1 MADSENVV
9 YGLTRDGFR
18 RKRLPEILSD
28 INRRVSDR
36 LGVEIETGSN
46 SLFGQL
52 HGVFAY
58 EIADLW
64 EQAENTYNAM
74 YPNTAT
80 GVSLS
85 NAAGLAGI
93 SAISGTQSRLLATC
107 YGTNGTVIPYGAQIS
122 SSNENGSYWECIAT
136 NAAISKEKACYAAY
150 SISSAVSAGTVYTL
164 TINDKTAS
172 YAAVSGDTAS
182 KVLSTL
188 AKNFTG
194 VTYSIDSGILSI
206 RTTTKGE
213 TFATDA
219 KNVTISSIGTP
230 IQFRCVTVG
239 AVNPDIGTINQVVTS
254 IPGWTG
260 VLNQY
265 AASVG
270 QDAETDTHLRQR
282 WNRSLFSRGS
292 TNIDAIAE
300 ALVDNVTGVTTSKVY
315 ENRTDAT
322 DSDGR
327 PPHSIEAVVEGG
339 ENGDIAQ
346 ALWETKTGGID
357 TFGNDSGVATDS
369 QGVQHT
375 IYFNRPQQVKVW
387 MKIVVGKNPD
397 EVFPPAALNEIA
409 DAVLAKG
416 QAQEIGQDVILQ
428 RYFSSIFSATTGVG
442 YISLTAC
449 TGDTAGEYTTENISI
464 NDRQI
469 AVFDATR
476 IEVSKQDEQ

>member
-1 MADSENVV
+1 MADSENV

-194 VTYSIDSGILSI
+194 VTYSIDSGVLSI

-219 KNVTISSIGTP
+219 QNVTISSIGTP

-239 AVNPDIGTINQVVTS
+239 AVNPDIGTINQIVTS

-265 AASVG
+265 TASVG

-300 ALVDNVTGVTTSKVY
+300 ALADNVTGVTTSKVY

-327 PPHSIEAVVEGG
+327 PPHSIEAIVEGG
-339 ENGDIAQ
+339 ENDDIAQ
-346 ALWETKTGGID
+346 VLWKTKTGGID

-449 TGDTAGEYTTENISI
+449 TGDTADEYTTENISI

>member
-1 MADSENVV
+1 MADSKNV

-93 SAISGTQSRLLATC
+93 SAISGTRSQLLATC
-107 YGTNGTVIPYGAQIS
+107 YGTDGTAIPYGAQITS
-122 SSNENGSYWECIAT
+122 SAENGSHWECIAT
-136 NAAISKEKACYAAY
+136 NAAISKNKACYAAY
-150 SISSAVSAGTVYTL
+150 SINSTIQAGTVYTIK
-164 TINDKTAS
+164 INEVTAS
-172 YAAVSGDTAS
+172 YTAVSGDTAS

-188 AKNFTG
+188 MKSFSDIP
-194 VTYSIDSGILSI
+194 YSMDNGILSI

-213 TFATDA
+213 AFATDA
-219 KNVTISSIGTP
+219 QNVTIISIGTP

-239 AVNPDIGTINQVVTS
+239 AVNPDIGTINQISTS

-265 AASVG
+265 VTSVG

-300 ALVDNVTGVTTSKVY
+300 ALADNVTGVTTVKVY
-315 ENRTDAT
+315 ENRTDVT
-322 DSDGR
+322 DTDGR
-327 PPHSIEAVVEGG
+327 PPHSIEAIVEGG
-339 ENGDIAQ
+339 ENDDIAKVI
-346 ALWETKTGGID
+346 WKTKAGGINTYGTEHGTTMD
-357 TFGNDSGVATDS
+357 ANGTEQTL
-369 QGVQHT
+369 
-375 IYFNRPQQVKVW
+375 YFNRPSPVKIW
-387 MKIVVGKNPD
+387 LKVVISENPD
-397 EVFPPAALNEIA
+397 ETLAPAAAQQIA
-409 DAVLAKG
+409 EALLAKG
-416 QAQEIGQDVILQ
+416 QAQAVGEDVILQ
-428 RYFSSIFSATTGVG
+428 RYFSTIFKAASGVG
-442 YISLTAC
+442 YISLTAA
-449 TGDTAGEYTTENISI
+449 TGDTAGTYSTSNISI
-464 NDRQI
+464 TPRQI
-469 AVFDATR
+469 AVFDAAR
-476 IEVSKQDEQ
+476 IEVTKQ

>member
-1 MADSENVV
+1 MADSKNV

-58 EIADLW
+58 ELADLW
-64 EQAENTYNAM
+64 EQGENTYNAM

-93 SAISGTQSRLLATC
+93 SAISGTQSQLLATC
-107 YGTNGTVIPYGAQIS
+107 YGTDGTVIPYGAQITS
-122 SSNENGSYWECIAT
+122 SAENGSHWECVAT
-136 NAAISKEKACYAAY
+136 NAAISKNKACYAAY
-150 SISSAVSAGTVYTL
+150 SISSTIQTGTVYAIK
-164 TINDKTAS
+164 INGVTARYTS
-172 YAAVSGDTAS
+172 VSGDTAS

-188 AKNFTG
+188 MKSFSDIP
-194 VTYSIDSGILSI
+194 YSMDNGILSI
-206 RTTTKGE
+206 RTTAKGE
-213 TFATDA
+213 TFATEA
-219 KNVTISSIGTP
+219 QNITISSIGTP

-239 AVNPDIGTINQVVTS
+239 AINPDIGTINQIVTS

-292 TNIDAIAE
+292 TSIDAIAE
-300 ALVDNVTGVTTSKVY
+300 ALTDNVTGVTTAKVY
-315 ENRTDAT
+315 ENMTDVT
-322 DSDGR
+322 DPEGR
-327 PPHSIEAVVEGG
+327 PPHSIEAIVEGG
-339 ENGDIAQ
+339 ENDDIAKVI
-346 ALWETKTGGID
+346 WKTKAGGINTYGTEHGTTMD
-357 TFGNDSGVATDS
+357 ANGTEQTL
-369 QGVQHT
+369 
-375 IYFNRPQQVKVW
+375 YFNRPSPIKIWLKVV
-387 MKIVVGKNPD
+387 ISENPD
-397 EVFPPAALNEIA
+397 ETLAPAAVQQIA
-409 DAVLAKG
+409 EALLAKG
-416 QAQEIGQDVILQ
+416 QEQAVGEDVILQ
-428 RYFSSIFSATTGVG
+428 RYFSTIFKAASGVG
-442 YISLTAC
+442 YISLTAA
-449 TGDTAGEYTTENISI
+449 TGDTAGTYSTSNISI
-464 NDRQI
+464 TPRQI
-469 AVFDATR
+469 AVFDAAR
-476 IEVSKQDEQ
+476 IEVTKQ

>member
-1 MADSENVV
+1 MANSENVV

-93 SAISGTQSRLLATC
+93 SAISGTQSHLLATC
-107 YGTNGTVIPYGAQIS
+107 YGTDGTVIPYGAQITS
-122 SSNENGSYWECIAT
+122 SAENGSHWECIAT
-136 NAAISKEKACYAAY
+136 NAAISKNKACYAAY
-150 SISSAVSAGTVYTL
+150 SISSTIQAGTVYAIK
-164 TINDKTAS
+164 INGVTAS
-172 YAAVSGDTAS
+172 YTAVSGDTAS

-188 AKNFTG
+188 MKSFSDIP
-194 VTYSIDSGILSI
+194 YSMDNGILSI
-206 RTTTKGE
+206 RTTAKGE

-219 KNVTISSIGTP
+219 QNVTISSIGTP

-239 AVNPDIGTINQVVTS
+239 AINPDIGTINQIVTS
-254 IPGWTG
+254 VPGWTG

-270 QDAETDTHLRQR
+270 QDAETDTNLRQR

-300 ALVDNVTGVTTSKVY
+300 ALADNVTGVTTVKVY
-315 ENRTDAT
+315 ENRTDVT
-322 DSDGR
+322 DTDGR
-327 PPHSIEAVVEGG
+327 PPHSIEAIVEGG
-339 ENGDIAQ
+339 ENDDIAKVI
-346 ALWETKTGGID
+346 WKTKAGGINTYGTEHGTTMD
-357 TFGNDSGVATDS
+357 ANGIEQTL
-369 QGVQHT
+369 
-375 IYFNRPQQVKVW
+375 YFNRPSPVKIW
-387 MKIVVGKNPD
+387 LKVVISENPD
-397 EVFPPAALNEIA
+397 ETLAPAAVQQIA
-409 DAVLAKG
+409 AALLAKG
-416 QAQEIGQDVILQ
+416 QEQAVGEDVILQ
-428 RYFSSIFSATTGVG
+428 RYFSTIFKAASGVG
-442 YISLTAC
+442 YISLTAA
-449 TGDTAGEYTTENISI
+449 TGDTAGTYSTSNISI
-464 NDRQI
+464 TPRQI
-469 AVFDATR
+469 AVFDAAR
-476 IEVSKQDEQ
+476 IEVTKQ

>member
-1 MADSENVV
+1 MADSKNV

-93 SAISGTQSRLLATC
+93 SAISGTQSQLLATC
-107 YGTNGTVIPYGAQIS
+107 YGTDGTVIPYGAQITS
-122 SSNENGSYWECIAT
+122 STENGSHWECIAT
-136 NAAISKEKACYAAY
+136 NAAISKNKACYAAY
-150 SISSAVSAGTVYTL
+150 SINSTIQAGTVYTIK
-164 TINDKTAS
+164 INGVTAS
-172 YAAVSGDTAS
+172 YTAVAGDTAS

-188 AKNFTG
+188 MKSFPDIP
-194 VTYSIDSGILSI
+194 YSMDNGILSI
-206 RTTTKGE
+206 RTTAKGE
-213 TFATDA
+213 TFATEA
-219 KNVTISSIGTP
+219 QNITISSIGTP

-239 AVNPDIGTINQVVTS
+239 AVNSDIGTINQIVTS

-300 ALVDNVTGVTTSKVY
+300 ALADNVTGVTTVKVY
-315 ENRTDAT
+315 ENRTDVT
-322 DSDGR
+322 DTDGR
-327 PPHSIEAVVEGG
+327 PPHSIEAIVEGG
-339 ENGDIAQ
+339 ENDDIAKVI
-346 ALWETKTGGID
+346 WKTKAGGINTYGTEHGTTMD
-357 TFGNDSGVATDS
+357 ANGIEQTL
-369 QGVQHT
+369 
-375 IYFNRPQQVKVW
+375 YFNRPSPVKIW
-387 MKIVVGKNPD
+387 LKVVISENPD
-397 EVFPPAALNEIA
+397 ETLAPAAVQQIA
-409 DAVLAKG
+409 AALLAKG
-416 QAQEIGQDVILQ
+416 QEQAVGEDVILQ
-428 RYFSSIFSATTGVG
+428 RYFSTIFKAASGVG
-442 YISLTAC
+442 YISLTAA
-449 TGDTAGEYTTENISI
+449 TGDTAGTYSTSNISI
-464 NDRQI
+464 TPRQI
-469 AVFDATR
+469 AVFDAAR
-476 IEVSKQDEQ
+476 IEVTKQ

>member
-1 MADSENVV
+1 MADNNV

-64 EQAENTYNAM
+64 EQAENTYNAT

-93 SAISGTQSRLLATC
+93 SAISGTQSQLLATC
-107 YGTNGTVIPYGAQIS
+107 YGTDGTVIPYGAQITS
-122 SSNENGSYWECIAT
+122 SAENGSHWECIAT
-136 NAAISKEKACYAAY
+136 NAAISKNKACYAAY
-150 SISSAVSAGTVYTL
+150 SINSTIQAGTVYTIK
-164 TINDKTAS
+164 INEVTAS
-172 YAAVSGDTAS
+172 YTAVSGDTAS

-188 AKNFTG
+188 MKSFSDIP
-194 VTYSIDSGILSI
+194 YSMDNGILSI
-206 RTTTKGE
+206 RTTAKGE

-219 KNVTISSIGTP
+219 QNVTISSIGTP
-230 IQFRCVTVG
+230 IKFRCVTVG
-239 AVNPDIGTINQVVTS
+239 AVNPDIGTINQIVTS

-300 ALVDNVTGVTTSKVY
+300 ALADNVTGVTTVKVY
-315 ENRTDAT
+315 ENRTDVT
-322 DSDGR
+322 DTDGR
-327 PPHSIEAVVEGG
+327 PPHSIEAIVEGG
-339 ENGDIAQ
+339 ENDDIAKVI
-346 ALWETKTGGID
+346 WKTKAGGINTYGTEHGTTMD
-357 TFGNDSGVATDS
+357 ANGTEQTL
-369 QGVQHT
+369 
-375 IYFNRPQQVKVW
+375 YFNRPSPVKIW
-387 MKIVVGKNPD
+387 LKVVISENPD
-397 EVFPPAALNEIA
+397 ETLAPAAVQQIA
-409 DAVLAKG
+409 EALLAKG
-416 QAQEIGQDVILQ
+416 QEQAVGEDVILQ
-428 RYFSSIFSATTGVG
+428 RYFSTIFKAASGVG
-442 YISLTAC
+442 YISLTAA
-449 TGDTAGEYTTENISI
+449 TGDTAGTYSTSNISI
-464 NDRQI
+464 TPRQI
-469 AVFDATR
+469 AVFDAAR
-476 IEVSKQDEQ
+476 IEVTKQ

>member
-1 MADSENVV
+1 MADSKNV

-93 SAISGTQSRLLATC
+93 SAISGTQSQLLATC
-107 YGTNGTVIPYGAQIS
+107 YGTDGTVIPYGAQITS
-122 SSNENGSYWECIAT
+122 STENGSHWECIAT
-136 NAAISKEKACYAAY
+136 NAAISKNKACYAAY
-150 SISSAVSAGTVYTL
+150 SINSTIQAGTVYTIK
-164 TINDKTAS
+164 INGVTAS
-172 YAAVSGDTAS
+172 YTAVAGDTAS

-188 AKNFTG
+188 MKSFPDIP
-194 VTYSIDSGILSI
+194 YSMDNGILSI
-206 RTTTKGE
+206 RTTAKGE
-213 TFATDA
+213 TFATEA
-219 KNVTISSIGTP
+219 QNITISSIGTP
-230 IQFRCVTVG
+230 IKFRCVTVG
-239 AVNPDIGTINQVVTS
+239 AVNQDIGTINQIVTS

-300 ALVDNVTGVTTSKVY
+300 ALAYNVTGVTTVKVY
-315 ENRTDAT
+315 ENRTDVT
-322 DSDGR
+322 DTDGR
-327 PPHSIEAVVEGG
+327 PPHSIEAIVEGG
-339 ENGDIAQ
+339 ENDDIAKVI
-346 ALWETKTGGID
+346 WKTKAGGINTYGTEHGMTMD
-357 TFGNDSGVATDS
+357 ANGIEQTL
-369 QGVQHT
+369 
-375 IYFNRPQQVKVW
+375 YFNRPSPVKIW
-387 MKIVVGKNPD
+387 LKVVISENPD
-397 EVFPPAALNEIA
+397 ETLAPAAVQQIA
-409 DAVLAKG
+409 EALLAKG
-416 QAQEIGQDVILQ
+416 QEQAVGEDVILQ
-428 RYFSSIFSATTGVG
+428 RYFSTIFKAASGVG
-442 YISLTAC
+442 YISLTAA
-449 TGDTAGEYTTENISI
+449 TGDTAGTYSTSNISI
-464 NDRQI
+464 TPRQI
-469 AVFDATR
+469 AVFDAAR
-476 IEVSKQDEQ
+476 IEVTKQ

>member
-107 YGTNGTVIPYGAQIS
+107 YGTSGTVIPYGAQIS

-172 YAAVSGDTAS
+172 YTAASGDTAS

-188 AKNFTG
+188 AKSFIG

-219 KNVTISSIGTP
+219 QNVTISSIGTP

-239 AVNPDIGTINQVVTS
+239 AVNPDIGTINQIVTS

-260 VLNQY
+260 VLNQH

-300 ALVDNVTGVTTSKVY
+300 SLADNVTGVTTSKVY
-315 ENRTDAT
+315 ENRTDT
-322 DSDGR
+322 TNSDGR
-327 PPHSIEAVVEGG
+327 PPHSIEAIVEGG
-339 ENGDIAQ
+339 ENDDIAQ
-346 ALWETKTGGID
+346 VLWKTKAGGID
-357 TFGNDSGVATDS
+357 TYGTEHGTAIDANGTE
-369 QGVQHT
+369 QT
-375 IYFNRPQQVKVW
+375 LYFNRPAPVKIW
-387 MKIVVGKNPD
+387 LKVVISENPD
-397 EVFPPAALNEIA
+397 ETLAPAAVQDIA
-409 DAVLAKG
+409 TALLAKG
-416 QAQEIGQDVILQ
+416 QEQAIGEDVILQ
-428 RYFSSIFSATTGVG
+428 RYFSTIFKAASDVG
-442 YISLTAC
+442 YISLTAA
-449 TGDTAGEYTTENISI
+449 TGDTAGSYSTSNISI
-464 NDRQI
+464 TPRQI
-469 AVFDATR
+469 AVFDAAR
-476 IEVSKQDEQ
+476 IEVTKQ

>member
-36 LGVEIETGSN
+36 LGVEIKTGSN

-107 YGTNGTVIPYGAQIS
+107 YGTDGTVIPYGAQITS
-122 SSNENGSYWECIAT
+122 SAENGSHWECIAT
-136 NAAISKEKACYAAY
+136 NAAISKNKACYAAY
-150 SISSAVSAGTVYTL
+150 SISSAIQAGTVYTIK
-164 TINDKTAS
+164 INEVTAS
-172 YAAVSGDTAS
+172 YTAVSGDTAS

-188 AKNFTG
+188 MKSFPDIP
-194 VTYSIDSGILSI
+194 YSMDNGILSI
-206 RTTTKGE
+206 RTTAKGE
-213 TFATDA
+213 TFTTEAQ
-219 KNVTISSIGTP
+219 NITISSIGTP

-239 AVNPDIGTINQVVTS
+239 AINPDIGTINQIVTS
-254 IPGWTG
+254 VPGWTG

-300 ALVDNVTGVTTSKVY
+300 ALADNVTGVTTVKVY
-315 ENRTDAT
+315 ENRTDVT
-322 DSDGR
+322 DTDGR
-327 PPHSIEAVVEGG
+327 PPHSIEAIVEGG
-339 ENGDIAQ
+339 ENDDIAKVI
-346 ALWETKTGGID
+346 WKTKAGGINTYGTEHGTTMD
-357 TFGNDSGVATDS
+357 ANGIEQTL
-369 QGVQHT
+369 
-375 IYFNRPQQVKVW
+375 YFNRPSPVKIW
-387 MKIVVGKNPD
+387 LKVVISEIPD
-397 EVFPPAALNEIA
+397 ETLAPAAVQQIVAAL
-409 DAVLAKG
+409 LAKG
-416 QAQEIGQDVILQ
+416 QGQAVGEDVILQ
-428 RYFSSIFSATTGVG
+428 RYFSTIFKAASGVG
-442 YISLTAC
+442 YISLTAA
-449 TGDTAGEYTTENISI
+449 TGDTAGTYSTSNISI
-464 NDRQI
+464 TPRQI
-469 AVFDATR
+469 AVFDAAR
-476 IEVSKQDEQ
+476 IEVTKQ

>member
-93 SAISGTQSRLLATC
+93 LAISGTQSQLLATC
-107 YGTNGTVIPYGAQIS
+107 YGTDGTVIPYGAQITS
-122 SSNENGSYWECIAT
+122 SAENSSHWECIAT
-136 NAAISKEKACYAAY
+136 NAAISKNKACYAAY
-150 SISSAVSAGTVYTL
+150 SINSTIQAGMVYSIK
-164 TINDKTAS
+164 INEVAAS
-172 YAAVSGDTAS
+172 YTAVSGDTAS

-188 AKNFTG
+188 MKSFPDIP
-194 VTYSIDSGILSI
+194 YSMDNGILSI
-206 RTTTKGE
+206 RTTAKGE
-213 TFATDA
+213 TFTTEAQ
-219 KNVTISSIGTP
+219 NITISSIGTP
-230 IQFRCVTVG
+230 IRFRCVTVG
-239 AVNPDIGTINQVVTS
+239 AIDPDIGTINQISTS

-300 ALVDNVTGVTTSKVY
+300 ALADNVTGVTTVKVY
-315 ENRTDAT
+315 ENRTDVT
-322 DSDGR
+322 DTDGR
-327 PPHSIEAVVEGG
+327 PPHSIEAIVEGG
-339 ENGDIAQ
+339 ENDDIAKVI
-346 ALWETKTGGID
+346 WKTKAGGIN
-357 TFGNDSGVATDS
+357 TYGTE
-369 QGVQHT
+369 QGTT
-375 IYFNRPQQVKVW
+375 IDANGTEQTLYFNRPSPVKIW
-387 MKIVVGKNPD
+387 LKVVISENPD
-397 EVFPPAALNEIA
+397 ETLAPAAVQQIA
-409 DAVLAKG
+409 AALLAKG
-416 QAQEIGQDVILQ
+416 QEQAVGEDVILQ
-428 RYFSSIFSATTGVG
+428 RYFSTIFKAASGVG
-442 YISLTAC
+442 YISLTAA
-449 TGDTAGEYTTENISI
+449 TGDTAGPYSTNNISI
-464 NDRQI
+464 TPRQI
-469 AVFDATR
+469 AVFDAAR
-476 IEVSKQDEQ
+476 IEVMKQ

>member
-1 MADSENVV
+1 MADSNNV

-107 YGTNGTVIPYGAQIS
+107 YGTDGTVIPYGAQITS
-122 SSNENGSYWECIAT
+122 STENGSHWECIAT
-136 NAAISKEKACYAAY
+136 NAAISKNKACYAAY
-150 SISSAVSAGTVYTL
+150 SINSTIQDGTVYTIK
-164 TINDKTAS
+164 INGVTAS
-172 YAAVSGDTAS
+172 YTAVAGDTAS

-188 AKNFTG
+188 MKSFPDIP
-194 VTYSIDSGILSI
+194 YSMDNGILSI
-206 RTTTKGE
+206 RTTAKGE
-213 TFATDA
+213 TFATEA
-219 KNVTISSIGTP
+219 QNITISSIGTP

-239 AVNPDIGTINQVVTS
+239 AVNQDIGTINQIVTS

-300 ALVDNVTGVTTSKVY
+300 ALAYNVTGVTTVKVY
-315 ENRTDAT
+315 ENRTDVT
-322 DSDGR
+322 DTDGR
-327 PPHSIEAVVEGG
+327 PPHSIEAIVEGG
-339 ENGDIAQ
+339 ENDDIAKVI
-346 ALWETKTGGID
+346 WKTKAGGINTYGTEHGTTMD
-357 TFGNDSGVATDS
+357 ANGTEQTL
-369 QGVQHT
+369 
-375 IYFNRPQQVKVW
+375 YFNRPSPVKIW
-387 MKIVVGKNPD
+387 LKVVISENPD
-397 EVFPPAALNEIA
+397 ETLAPAAVQQIA
-409 DAVLAKG
+409 EALLAKG
-416 QAQEIGQDVILQ
+416 QEQAVGEDVILQ
-428 RYFSSIFSATTGVG
+428 RYFSTIFKAASGVG
-442 YISLTAC
+442 YISLTAA
-449 TGDTAGEYTTENISI
+449 TGDTAGTYSTSNISI
-464 NDRQI
+464 TPRQI
-469 AVFDATR
+469 AVFDAAR
-476 IEVSKQDEQ
+476 IEVTKQ

>member
-1 MADSENVV
+1 MADNNV

-93 SAISGTQSRLLATC
+93 SAISGTQSQLLATC
-107 YGTNGTVIPYGAQIS
+107 YGTDGTVIPYGAQITS
-122 SSNENGSYWECIAT
+122 SAENGSHWECIAT
-136 NAAISKEKACYAAY
+136 NAAISKNKACYAAY
-150 SISSAVSAGTVYTL
+150 SINSTIQDGTVYTIK
-164 TINDKTAS
+164 INEVTAS
-172 YAAVSGDTAS
+172 YTAVSGDTAS

-188 AKNFTG
+188 MKSFSDMP
-194 VTYSIDSGILSI
+194 YSMDNGILSI
-206 RTTTKGE
+206 RTTAKGE

-219 KNVTISSIGTP
+219 QNVTISSIGTP
-230 IQFRCVTVG
+230 IKFRCVTVG
-239 AVNPDIGTINQVVTS
+239 AVNPDIGTINQIVTS

-300 ALVDNVTGVTTSKVY
+300 ALANNVTGVTTVKVY
-315 ENRTDAT
+315 ENRTDVT
-322 DSDGR
+322 DTDGR
-327 PPHSIEAVVEGG
+327 PPHSIEAIVEGG
-339 ENGDIAQ
+339 ENDDIAKVI
-346 ALWETKTGGID
+346 WKTKAGGINTYGTEHGTTMD
-357 TFGNDSGVATDS
+357 ANGTEQTL
-369 QGVQHT
+369 
-375 IYFNRPQQVKVW
+375 YFNRPSPVKIW
-387 MKIVVGKNPD
+387 LKVVISENPD
-397 EVFPPAALNEIA
+397 ETLYPAAVQQIA
-409 DAVLAKG
+409 EALLAKG
-416 QAQEIGQDVILQ
+416 QEQAVGEDVILQ
-428 RYFSSIFSATTGVG
+428 RYFSTIFKAAPGVG
-442 YISLTAC
+442 YISLTAA
-449 TGDTAGEYTTENISI
+449 TGDTAGTYSTSNISI
-464 NDRQI
+464 TPRQI
-469 AVFDATR
+469 AVFDAAR
-476 IEVSKQDEQ
+476 IEVTKQ

>member
-1 MADSENVV
+1 MADNNV

-93 SAISGTQSRLLATC
+93 SAISGTQSQLLATC
-107 YGTNGTVIPYGAQIS
+107 YGTDGTAIPYGAQITS
-122 SSNENGSYWECIAT
+122 SAENGSHWECIAT
-136 NAAISKEKACYAAY
+136 NAAISKNKACYAAY
-150 SISSAVSAGTVYTL
+150 SISSAIQAGTVYTIK
-164 TINDKTAS
+164 INEVTAS
-172 YAAVSGDTAS
+172 YTAVSGDTAS

-188 AKNFTG
+188 MKSFPDIP
-194 VTYSIDSGILSI
+194 YSMDNGILSI

-219 KNVTISSIGTP
+219 QNVTISSIGTP
-230 IQFRCVTVG
+230 IQFRCVTFG
-239 AVNPDIGTINQVVTS
+239 AVNPDIGTINQISTS

-300 ALVDNVTGVTTSKVY
+300 ALADNVTGVTTVKVY
-315 ENRTDAT
+315 ENRTDVT
-322 DSDGR
+322 DTDGR
-327 PPHSIEAVVEGG
+327 PPHSIEAIVEGG
-339 ENGDIAQ
+339 DNDDIAKVI
-346 ALWETKTGGID
+346 WKTKAGGINTYGTEHGTTMD
-357 TFGNDSGVATDS
+357 ANGIEQTL
-369 QGVQHT
+369 
-375 IYFNRPQQVKVW
+375 YFNRPSPIKIWLKVV
-387 MKIVVGKNPD
+387 ISENPD
-397 EVFPPAALNEIA
+397 ETRSPAAVQQIA
-409 DAVLAKG
+409 EALLAKG
-416 QAQEIGQDVILQ
+416 QAQAVGEDVILQ
-428 RYFSSIFSATTGVG
+428 RYFSTIFKAASGIG
-442 YISLTAC
+442 YISLTAA
-449 TGDTAGEYTTENISI
+449 TGDTAGTYSTSNISI
-464 NDRQI
+464 TPRQI
-469 AVFDATR
+469 AVFDAAR
-476 IEVSKQDEQ
+476 IEVTKQ

>member
-1 MADSENVV
+1 MADNNV

-93 SAISGTQSRLLATC
+93 SAISGTQSQLLATC
-107 YGTNGTVIPYGAQIS
+107 YGTDGTAIPYGAQITS
-122 SSNENGSYWECIAT
+122 SAENGSHWECIAT
-136 NAAISKEKACYAAY
+136 NAAISKNKACYAAY
-150 SISSAVSAGTVYTL
+150 SINSTIQAGTVYTIK
-164 TINDKTAS
+164 INEVTAS
-172 YAAVSGDTAS
+172 YTAVSGDTAS

-188 AKNFTG
+188 MKSFSDIP
-194 VTYSIDSGILSI
+194 YSMDNGILSI

-213 TFATDA
+213 AFATDA
-219 KNVTISSIGTP
+219 QNVTISSIGTP

-239 AVNPDIGTINQVVTS
+239 AVNPDIGTINQISTS

-265 AASVG
+265 VTSVG

-300 ALVDNVTGVTTSKVY
+300 ALADNVTGVTTVKVY
-315 ENRTDAT
+315 ENRTDVT
-322 DSDGR
+322 DTDGR
-327 PPHSIEAVVEGG
+327 PPHSIEAIVEGG
-339 ENGDIAQ
+339 ENDDIAKVI
-346 ALWETKTGGID
+346 WKTKAGGINTYGTEHGTTMD
-357 TFGNDSGVATDS
+357 ANGTEQTL
-369 QGVQHT
+369 
-375 IYFNRPQQVKVW
+375 YFNRPSPVKIW
-387 MKIVVGKNPD
+387 LKVVISENPD
-397 EVFPPAALNEIA
+397 ETLAPAAAQQIA
-409 DAVLAKG
+409 EALLAKG
-416 QAQEIGQDVILQ
+416 QAQAVGEDVILQ
-428 RYFSSIFSATTGVG
+428 RYFSTIFKAASGVG
-442 YISLTAC
+442 YISLTAA
-449 TGDTAGEYTTENISI
+449 TGDTAGTYSTSNISI
-464 NDRQI
+464 TPRQI
-469 AVFDATR
+469 AVFDAAR
-476 IEVSKQDEQ
+476 IEVTKQ

>member
-1 MADSENVV
+1 MADNNV

-93 SAISGTQSRLLATC
+93 SAISGTQSQLLATC
-107 YGTNGTVIPYGAQIS
+107 YGTDGTVIPYGAQITS
-122 SSNENGSYWECIAT
+122 SAENGSHWECIAT
-136 NAAISKEKACYAAY
+136 NAAISKNKACYAAY
-150 SISSAVSAGTVYTL
+150 SINSTIQAGTVYTIK
-164 TINDKTAS
+164 INEVTAS
-172 YAAVSGDTAS
+172 YTAVSGDTAN

-188 AKNFTG
+188 MKSFSDIP
-194 VTYSIDSGILSI
+194 YSMDNGILSI
-206 RTTTKGE
+206 RTTAKGE

-219 KNVTISSIGTP
+219 QNVTISSIGTP
-230 IQFRCVTVG
+230 IKFRCVTVG
-239 AVNPDIGTINQVVTS
+239 AVNPDIGTINQIVTS

-300 ALVDNVTGVTTSKVY
+300 ALADNVTGVTTVKVY
-315 ENRTDAT
+315 ENRTDVT
-322 DSDGR
+322 DTDGR
-327 PPHSIEAVVEGG
+327 PPHSIEAIVEGG
-339 ENGDIAQ
+339 ENDDIAKVI
-346 ALWETKTGGID
+346 WKTKAGGINTYGTEHGTTMD
-357 TFGNDSGVATDS
+357 ANGTEQTL
-369 QGVQHT
+369 
-375 IYFNRPQQVKVW
+375 YFNRPSPVKIW
-387 MKIVVGKNPD
+387 LKVVISENPD
-397 EVFPPAALNEIA
+397 ETLAPAAVQQIVEAL
-409 DAVLAKG
+409 LAKG
-416 QAQEIGQDVILQ
+416 QEQAVGEDVILQ
-428 RYFSSIFSATTGVG
+428 RYFSTIFKAASGVG
-442 YISLTAC
+442 YISLTAA
-449 TGDTAGEYTTENISI
+449 TGDTAGTYSTSNISI
-464 NDRQI
+464 TPRQI
-469 AVFDATR
+469 AVFDAAR
-476 IEVSKQDEQ
+476 IEVTKQ

>member
-1 MADSENVV
+1 MADSKNV

-80 GVSLS
+80 GTSLS

-93 SAISGTQSRLLATC
+93 SAISGTQSQLLATC
-107 YGTNGTVIPYGAQIS
+107 YGTDGTVIPYGAQITS
-122 SSNENGSYWECIAT
+122 SAENGSHWECIAT
-136 NAAISKEKACYAAY
+136 NAAISKNKACYAAY
-150 SISSAVSAGTVYTL
+150 SINSTIQDGTVYTIK
-164 TINDKTAS
+164 INEVTAS
-172 YAAVSGDTAS
+172 YTAVSGDTAS

-188 AKNFTG
+188 MKSFSDIPN
-194 VTYSIDSGILSI
+194 SMDNGILSI
-206 RTTTKGE
+206 RTTAKGE

-219 KNVTISSIGTP
+219 QNVTISSIGTP
-230 IQFRCVTVG
+230 IKFRCVTVG
-239 AVNPDIGTINQVVTS
+239 AVNPDIGTINQIVTS

-300 ALVDNVTGVTTSKVY
+300 ALADNVTGVTTVKVY
-315 ENRTDAT
+315 ENRTDVT
-322 DSDGR
+322 DTDGR
-327 PPHSIEAVVEGG
+327 PPHSIEAIVEGG
-339 ENGDIAQ
+339 ENDDIAKVI
-346 ALWETKTGGID
+346 WKTKAGGINTYGTEHGTTMD
-357 TFGNDSGVATDS
+357 ANGTEQTL
-369 QGVQHT
+369 
-375 IYFNRPQQVKVW
+375 YFNRPSPVKIW
-387 MKIVVGKNPD
+387 LKVVISETPD
-397 EVFPPAALNEIA
+397 ETLAPAAVQQIA
-409 DAVLAKG
+409 EALLAKG
-416 QAQEIGQDVILQ
+416 QEQAVGEDVILQ
-428 RYFSSIFSATTGVG
+428 RYFSTIFKAASGVG
-442 YISLTAC
+442 YISLTAA
-449 TGDTAGEYTTENISI
+449 TGDTAGTYSTSNISI
-464 NDRQI
+464 TPRQI
-469 AVFDATR
+469 AVFDAAR
-476 IEVSKQDEQ
+476 IEVTKQ

>member
-1 MADSENVV
+1 MADSKNV

-93 SAISGTQSRLLATC
+93 SVISGTQSQLLATC
-107 YGTNGTVIPYGAQIS
+107 YGTDGTAIPYGAQITS
-122 SSNENGSYWECIAT
+122 SAENGSHWECIAT
-136 NAAISKEKACYAAY
+136 NAAISKNKACYAAY
-150 SISSAVSAGTVYTL
+150 SISSAIQAGTVYTIK
-164 TINDKTAS
+164 INEVTAS
-172 YAAVSGDTAS
+172 YTAVSGDTAS

-188 AKNFTG
+188 MKSFPDIP
-194 VTYSIDSGILSI
+194 YSMDNGILSI

-213 TFATDA
+213 AFATDA
-219 KNVTISSIGTP
+219 QNVTISSIGTP

-239 AVNPDIGTINQVVTS
+239 AVNPDIGTINQIVTS

-300 ALVDNVTGVTTSKVY
+300 ALADNVTGVTTVKVY
-315 ENRTDAT
+315 ENRTDVT
-322 DSDGR
+322 DTDGR
-327 PPHSIEAVVEGG
+327 PPHSIEAIVEGG
-339 ENGDIAQ
+339 ENDDIAKVI
-346 ALWETKTGGID
+346 WKTKAGGINTCGTEHGTTMD
-357 TFGNDSGVATDS
+357 ANGTEQTL
-369 QGVQHT
+369 
-375 IYFNRPQQVKVW
+375 YFNRPSPVKIW
-387 MKIVVGKNPD
+387 LKVVISENPD
-397 EVFPPAALNEIA
+397 ETMAPAAVQQITEAL
-409 DAVLAKG
+409 LAKG
-416 QAQEIGQDVILQ
+416 QEQAVGEDVILQ
-428 RYFSSIFSATTGVG
+428 RYFSTIFKAASGVG
-442 YISLTAC
+442 YISLTAA
-449 TGDTAGEYTTENISI
+449 TGDTAGTYSTSNISI
-464 NDRQI
+464 TPRQI
-469 AVFDATR
+469 AVFDAAR
-476 IEVSKQDEQ
+476 IEVTKQ

>member
-1 MADSENVV
+1 MADSKNV

-93 SAISGTQSRLLATC
+93 SAISGTQSQLLATC
-107 YGTNGTVIPYGAQIS
+107 YGTDGTVIPYGAQITS
-122 SSNENGSYWECIAT
+122 SAENGSHWECIAT
-136 NAAISKEKACYAAY
+136 NAAISKNKACYAAY
-150 SISSAVSAGTVYTL
+150 SISSAIQAGTVYTIK
-164 TINDKTAS
+164 INEVTAS
-172 YAAVSGDTAS
+172 YTSVSGDTAS

-188 AKNFTG
+188 MKSFSDIP
-194 VTYSIDSGILSI
+194 YSMDNGILSI

-219 KNVTISSIGTP
+219 QNVTISSIGTP
-230 IQFRCVTVG
+230 IKFRCVTVG
-239 AVNPDIGTINQVVTS
+239 AVNPDIGTINQIVTS

-300 ALVDNVTGVTTSKVY
+300 ALADNVTGVTTVKVY
-315 ENRTDAT
+315 ENRTDVT
-322 DSDGR
+322 DTDGR
-327 PPHSIEAVVEGG
+327 PPHSIEAIVEGG
-339 ENGDIAQ
+339 ENDDIAKVI
-346 ALWETKTGGID
+346 WKTKAGGINTYGTEHGTVID
-357 TFGNDSGVATDS
+357 ANGAEQTL
-369 QGVQHT
+369 
-375 IYFNRPQQVKVW
+375 YFNRPSPIKIWLKVV
-387 MKIVVGKNPD
+387 ISENPD
-397 EVFPPAALNEIA
+397 ETLAPAAVQQIA
-409 DAVLAKG
+409 EALLAKG
-416 QAQEIGQDVILQ
+416 QAQAVGEDVILQ
-428 RYFSSIFSATTGVG
+428 RYFSTIFKAASGIG
-442 YISLTAC
+442 YISLTAA
-449 TGDTAGEYTTENISI
+449 TGDTAGTYSTSNISI
-464 NDRQI
+464 TPRQI
-469 AVFDATR
+469 AVFDAAR
-476 IEVSKQDEQ
+476 IEVTKQ

>member
-1 MADSENVV
+1 MADSENV

-93 SAISGTQSRLLATC
+93 SAISGTQSQLLATC
-107 YGTNGTVIPYGAQIS
+107 YGTDGTVIPYGAQITS
-122 SSNENGSYWECIAT
+122 SAENGSHWECIAT
-136 NAAISKEKACYAAY
+136 NAAISKNKACYAAY
-150 SISSAVSAGTVYTL
+150 SINSTIQAGTVYTIK
-164 TINDKTAS
+164 INEVTAS
-172 YAAVSGDTAS
+172 YTAVSRDTAS

-188 AKNFTG
+188 MKSFSDIPN
-194 VTYSIDSGILSI
+194 SMDNGILSI
-206 RTTTKGE
+206 RTTAKGE

-219 KNVTISSIGTP
+219 QNVTISSIGTP
-230 IQFRCVTVG
+230 IKFRCVTVG
-239 AVNPDIGTINQVVTS
+239 AVNPDIGTINQIVTS

-300 ALVDNVTGVTTSKVY
+300 ALADNVTGVTTVKVY
-315 ENRTDAT
+315 ENRTDVT
-322 DSDGR
+322 DTDGR
-327 PPHSIEAVVEGG
+327 PPHSIEAIVEGG
-339 ENGDIAQ
+339 ENDDIAKVI
-346 ALWETKTGGID
+346 WKTKAGGINTYGTEHGTTMD
-357 TFGNDSGVATDS
+357 ANGTEQTL
-369 QGVQHT
+369 
-375 IYFNRPQQVKVW
+375 YFNRPSPVKIW
-387 MKIVVGKNPD
+387 LKVVISETPD
-397 EVFPPAALNEIA
+397 ETLAPAAVQQIA
-409 DAVLAKG
+409 EALLDKG
-416 QAQEIGQDVILQ
+416 QEQAVGEDVILQ
-428 RYFSSIFSATTGVG
+428 RYFSTIFKAASGVG
-442 YISLTAC
+442 YISLTAA
-449 TGDTAGEYTTENISI
+449 TGDTAGTYSTSNISI
-464 NDRQI
+464 TPRQI
-469 AVFDATR
+469 AVFDAAR
-476 IEVSKQDEQ
+476 IEVTKQ

>member
-1 MADSENVV
+1 MADSKNV

-93 SAISGTQSRLLATC
+93 SAISGTQSQLLATC
-107 YGTNGTVIPYGAQIS
+107 YGTDGTVIPYGAQITS
-122 SSNENGSYWECIAT
+122 SAENGSHWECIAT
-136 NAAISKEKACYAAY
+136 NAAISKNKACYAAY
-150 SISSAVSAGTVYTL
+150 SINSTIQAGTAYTIK
-164 TINDKTAS
+164 INEVTAS
-172 YAAVSGDTAS
+172 YTAVSGDTAS

-188 AKNFTG
+188 MKSFSDIP
-194 VTYSIDSGILSI
+194 YSMDNGILSI
-206 RTTTKGE
+206 RTTAKGE
-213 TFATDA
+213 TFTTEAQ
-219 KNVTISSIGTP
+219 NITISSIGTP

-239 AVNPDIGTINQVVTS
+239 AINPDIGTINQIVTS

-300 ALVDNVTGVTTSKVY
+300 ALANNVTGVTTVKVY
-315 ENRTDAT
+315 ENRTDVT
-322 DSDGR
+322 DTDGR
-327 PPHSIEAVVEGG
+327 PPHSIEAIVEGG
-339 ENGDIAQ
+339 ENDDIAKVI
-346 ALWETKTGGID
+346 WKTKAGGINTYGTEHGTTMD
-357 TFGNDSGVATDS
+357 ANGIEQTL
-369 QGVQHT
+369 
-375 IYFNRPQQVKVW
+375 YFNRPSPVKIW
-387 MKIVVGKNPD
+387 LKVVISENPD
-397 EVFPPAALNEIA
+397 ETLAPAAVQQIA
-409 DAVLAKG
+409 EALLAKG
-416 QAQEIGQDVILQ
+416 QEQAVGEDVILQ
-428 RYFSSIFSATTGVG
+428 RYFSTIFKAASGVG
-442 YISLTAC
+442 YISLTAA
-449 TGDTAGEYTTENISI
+449 TGDTAGTYSTSNISI
-464 NDRQI
+464 TPRQI
-469 AVFDATR
+469 AVFDAAR
-476 IEVSKQDEQ
+476 IEVTKQ